1 MGTVPIL
8 HANGFFYTLTPQL
21 VKKVEFVDI
30 NSFSSRGMGH
40 VDCTIRCARARFTSE
55 TAPWDVIDS
64 NSFISTTNKNTK
76 VFCLLLLFMFM
87 MPSIEKENIILQKN
101 RI

>member
-1 MGTVPIL
+1 M
-8 HANGFFYTLTPQL
+8 FRFYTLMVFSTPQL
-21 VKKVEFVDI
+21 VKKVGFVDI
-30 NSFSSRGMGH
+30 NSFSFRGMGH

-64 NSFISTTNKNTK
+64 NSFISTTKQEYK
-76 VFCLLLLFMFM
+76 SILLATPIHVYDAFNRERKYN
-87 MPSIEKENIILQKN
+87 SSKN